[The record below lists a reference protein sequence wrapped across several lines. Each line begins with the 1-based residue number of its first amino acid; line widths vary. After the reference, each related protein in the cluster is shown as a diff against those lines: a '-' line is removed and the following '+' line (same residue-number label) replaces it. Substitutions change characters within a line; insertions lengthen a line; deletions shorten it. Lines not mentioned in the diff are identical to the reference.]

1 MKIRFL
7 IAFSAAIGIGIG
19 SFALSGCSERTD
31 SFKGKPEKV
40 TIGLGQFEASGLAF
54 IAEELGFFRKRGL
67 DVSLQVYEAGVHS
80 VDALLRN
87 ELDIATAGEFVFVRQ
102 SSEQSDLRI
111 LASIAAADNC
121 YLVAK
126 KDGPISHPKD
136 LRGKRIA
143 TVRGTNSDFFLMT
156 FLWNNGLS
164 PDSVQ
169 TLDIKPSASLD
180 ALMKDQ
186 VDAIVSYGAFFLECQ
201 KSLGEKA
208 LVWPVQEGQEYY
220 FLALSRENLIKSR
233 PLTIERFLAALAD
246 AETFQ
251 KEKSAE
257 ARKIIGRYLK
267 VDDSYLA
274 AALPRTRLTLRLDQG
289 LLILMEEEA
298 KWALRNQLID
308 NKQVP
313 NYFHSIYLDG
323 LEKVKP
329 EAVTVIH

>member
-1 MKIRFL
+1 
-7 IAFSAAIGIGIG
+7 
-19 SFALSGCSERTD
+19 
-31 SFKGKPEKV
+31 
-40 TIGLGQFEASGLAF
+40 
-54 IAEELGFFRKRGL
+54 
-67 DVSLQVYEAGVHS
+67 
-80 VDALLRN
+80 
-87 ELDIATAGEFVFVRQ
+87 
-102 SSEQSDLRI
+102 
-111 LASIAAADNC
+111 
-121 YLVAK
+121 
-126 KDGPISHPKD
+126 
-136 LRGKRIA
+136 
-143 TVRGTNSDFFLMT
+143 MT